1 MAAEITPDVINAALV
16 SSERIQYRN
25 LLVLLNDGKVLT
37 DSQQKKYDAYRAKC
51 EKYVISLEASSAP
64 NSELS
69 APNSDSADA
78 ESVGIPSDL
87 RVKRRYTMSPEAPA
101 QRKAASN
108 SPAKAPAM
116 EGNRNGWKH
125 GHFAKN
131 FINKLKPCLSTCP
144 SYPCSLVENGEVE
157 PGYDCLDK
165 ADIISFFRSIHVAVQ
180 DKNYESFNDLAS
192 LQIANTIKVVEMLV
206 EDVIRDGTVVKR
218 ERYDKDGRL
227 STVEYVPHPSLLA
240 LTKLVADLGLNPAEF
255 LITPRSLKRADSE
268 ESTAN
273 TLAEMM
279 SRAGRIFKKPPPKE
293 E

>member
-51 EKYVISLEASSAP
+51 EKYVISLEASQSTASAD
-64 NSELS
+64 S
-69 APNSDSADA
+69 SDS
-78 ESVGIPSDL
+78 ESIGIPSDL
-87 RVKRRYTMSPEAPA
+87 RVKRRYTMSPEALA

-108 SPAKAPAM
+108 SPAKAAAM

-157 PGYDCLDK
+157 PGDDCLDK
-165 ADIISFFRSIHVAVQ
+165 ADIISFFRSIHAAVQ

-218 ERYDKDGRL
+218 ERYDKDGHL

-240 LTKLVADLGLNPAEF
+240 LPKLVADLGLNPAEF

-279 SRAGRIFKKPPPKE
+279 SRAGRIFKKPSPKE

>member
-1 MAAEITPDVINAALV
+1 MAAEITPNVINAALDPD
-16 SSERIQYRN
+16 ERIQYRN
-25 LLVLLNDGKVLT
+25 LLVLLNEGKVLT

-51 EKYVISLEASSAP
+51 EKYVISLEASQSTA
-64 NSELS
+64 
-69 APNSDSADA
+69 SADSPDS
-78 ESVGIPSDL
+78 ESIGIPSDL
-87 RVKRRYTMSPEAPA
+87 RVKRRYTMSPEAIA

-108 SPAKAPAM
+108 SPAKVAAM

-144 SYPCSLVENGEVE
+144 NYPCSLVENGEVE
-157 PGYDCLDK
+157 PGDDCLDK
-165 ADIISFFRSIHVAVQ
+165 ADIISFFRSIHDAVQ

-206 EDVIRDGTVVKR
+206 EDIIRDGTVVKR
-218 ERYDKDGRL
+218 ERYDKDGKL
-227 STVEYVPHPSLLA
+227 STIEYVPHPSLLA
-240 LTKLVADLGLNPAEF
+240 LPKLVADLGLNPAEF

-268 ESTAN
+268 EATAN

-279 SRAGRIFKKPPPKE
+279 SRAGRVFKKPPPKE